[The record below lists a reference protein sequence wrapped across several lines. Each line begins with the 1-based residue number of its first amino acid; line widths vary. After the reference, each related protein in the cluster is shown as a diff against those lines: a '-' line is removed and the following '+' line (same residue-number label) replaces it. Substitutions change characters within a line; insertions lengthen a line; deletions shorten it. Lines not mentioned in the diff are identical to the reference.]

1 MKGCSFWNEI
11 WIELKGKRD
20 RHEEET
26 RLSSGI
32 GNIDQVSV
40 NFRTHK
46 KQGSL
51 SRLQSEKKVKMQ
63 CTILSFLC
71 FIHDWKKLLLH
82 LKQKY
87 GDFDNVPL
95 NAKSEYYTK
104 NCMTTRI

>member
-1 MKGCSFWNEI
+1 M
-11 WIELKGKRD
+11 KGKRD

-51 SRLQSEKKVKMQ
+51 SRLQSEKK
-63 CTILSFLC
+63 
-71 FIHDWKKLLLH
+71 
-82 LKQKY
+82 
-87 GDFDNVPL
+87 
-95 NAKSEYYTK
+95 
-104 NCMTTRI
+104 